1 MKRSGEEELNL
12 RMDEAVTM
20 KEEIFKMENRNG
32 CFIIFVFFLI
42 NGS

>member
-12 RMDEAVTM
+12 WMDKTVTM
-20 KEEIFKMENRNG
+20 KEEIFKMENPDG
-32 CFIIFVFFLI
+32 CFIVFVFWI